1 MSSKGRSGR
10 PPVPRGTT
18 LAAAALFTA
27 LASNVSA
34 KDPSPHSKA
43 DRVFVGGHVWTGDRT
58 KPVAE
63 AIAVR
68 GTKIIA
74 VGTSL
79 EIARLSGK
87 PTESVNLK
95 GKWVFPGF
103 NDSHLHFLV
112 TEKAD
117 LVDSGSL
124 AEMQRR
130 VAEFAKR
137 HPASPWVV
145 GRGWGYGEFSDHAP
159 HRKYLDAVVPDRPAW
174 MTDRDGHA
182 AWCNSRAL
190 ELAEITRK
198 TPDPPNGVI
207 VRDERGEPTGLLK
220 EGAAMNLVRQYIP
233 PPNDEELY
241 RTLKAL
247 LDRAAS
253 YGLTS
258 VQNASFS
265 FDEMPAFQRVMEE
278 NALKVRFYWA
288 LLFDKE
294 QKEDELAR
302 YKEIRKRLEGP
313 AFKFGAAKG
322 MLDGTVDSR
331 TAALFEPYVGGGTG
345 LPFWSQDD
353 LNAAVARYE
362 REGFQIFLHA
372 VGDKAIHMALD
383 AYEAAARTNRMAGR
397 RHRIEH
403 GEIPRPDDIPRFRQ
417 LGVVASTQPMF
428 ANPDKTTLES
438 FAVLLGPERASR
450 ADAFKAWDDAGVAQA
465 FGSDW
470 PVTTMEP
477 LRQIYCAVTRQTA
490 EGTPPGGWYPQNR
503 ISAEAALRHYTADAA
518 YASFEEGNKGTLAAG
533 KLADFVVLSENI
545 LEPPS
550 ERLLK
555 TKVLMTV
562 MGGQD
567 TWRDPAF

>member
-1 MSSKGRSGR
+1 
-10 PPVPRGTT
+10 VPRGWHLG
-18 LAAAALFTA
+18 LAAALVAW
-27 LASNVSA
+27 LAGPGLA
-34 KDPSPHSKA
+34 KDKPPRA
-43 DRVFVGGHVWTGDRT
+43 DRVFVGGHVWTGDKAR
-58 KPVAE
+58 PAAE
-63 AIAVR
+63 ALAVR

-74 VGTSL
+74 VGSSL
-79 EIARLSGK
+79 EIAHLSGK
-87 PTESVNLK
+87 ETESIDLK

-117 LVDSGSL
+117 LADAAGV
-124 AEMQRR
+124 AELQRR
-130 VAEFAKR
+130 VVAFAKR
-137 HPASPWVV
+137 HPESPWVL
-145 GRGWGYGEFSDHAP
+145 GRGWGYGDFPGGAP
-159 HRKYLDAVVPDRPAW
+159 DKKYLDAVVSDRPAW

-190 ELAEITRK
+190 EMAEITKR

-207 VRDERGEPTGLLK
+207 VRDEKGEPTGLLK

-233 PPNDEELY
+233 PANDEELY
-241 RTLKAL
+241 RALKAL

-265 FDEMPAFQRVMEE
+265 FDEMPIFQRVIDE
-278 NALKVRFYWA
+278 NALKLRFYWA

-294 QKEDELAR
+294 QKEDDLAR
-302 YKEIRKRLEGP
+302 YKEIRKRMESP
-313 AFKFGAAKG
+313 VFKFGAAKG
-322 MLDGTVDSR
+322 MVDGTVSSR
-331 TAALFEPYVGGGTG
+331 TAAMFEPYTGGGAS
-345 LPFWSQDD
+345 LPFWTQGD

-383 AYEAAARTNRMAGR
+383 AYEAAARTNGPGVR
-397 RHRIEH
+397 RHRVEH
-403 GEIPRPDDIPRFRQ
+403 AEIPRPDDIPRFRQ
-417 LGVVASTQPMF
+417 LGVVVSSQPLF
-428 ANPDKTTLES
+428 ANPDKTTVDG
-438 FAVLLGPERASR
+438 FAALLGPDRAAR
-450 ADAFKAWDDAGVAQA
+450 ADAFNVWDDAGVVQA

-490 EGTPPGGWYPQNR
+490 EGTPPGGWYPQHR
-503 ISAEAALRHYTADAA
+503 VSPEAALRHYTSDAS
-518 YASFEEGNKGTLAAG
+518 YASLEEGIKGTLAAG
-533 KLADFVVLSENI
+533 KLADFVVLSDNI
-545 LEPPS
+545 LEPPAD
-550 ERLLK
+550 RLLK
-555 TKVLMTV
+555 TKVLLTV

-567 TWRDPAF
+567 TWRDRAF